1 MPNVTISPVCNGQ
14 LFDNSGEPLAGG
26 KVFAYVGGSFSTL
39 ALTYSDNA
47 GTVPNANPIV
57 LDSSGRMP
65 VEMWLVQGQTY
76 NIALTLADGTT
87 VLQQWANIMG
97 VDGVAGPYYLSQLLD
112 VAVTSPTNGQN
123 LTYNTYAGKWENVTP
138 TLAADADVQITGD
151 FIPTDGQVLTWVA
164 ADNMWEPTTV
174 GGGGGGS
181 TPTWV
186 GRLFHTTAP
195 PMDGNLNNNWTMYED
210 QSSPDV
216 YLSGSTPNKLII
228 SPVSGGG
235 YYRVSFFCIVL
246 ASGLGWPTSP
256 GLTASMGL
264 YMPTAQPYFQSSNHV
279 LTNQTVPNGVHQNPN
294 PDGYTAHDQLTF
306 QDEFIIQTNGDLD
319 VTPFVFCA
327 MYAGSG
333 NHFQCQA
340 QVTVQLIT
348 P

>member
-1 MPNVTISPVCNGQ
+1 MQ
-14 LFDNSGEPLAGG
+14 
-26 KVFAYVGGSFSTL
+26 
-39 ALTYSDNA
+39 
-47 GTVPNANPIV
+47 
-57 LDSSGRMP
+57 LDSSGRP
-65 VEMWLVQGQTY
+65 VGGFWLIPGAAYHFVLY
-76 NIALTLADGTT
+76 ARDGTT
-87 VLQQWANIMG
+87 ILWQEDNVLG
-97 VDGVAGPYYLSQLLD
+97 LTLVSGPNALSQLSD
-112 VAVTSPTNGQN
+112 VSITSPTNGQN

-138 TLAADADVQITGD
+138 TLAADADVNIVGGYA
-151 FIPTDGQVLTWVA
+151 PTDGQVLTWVA

-174 GGGGGGS
+174 GGGGGS

-279 LTNQTVPNGVHQNPN
+279 LTNQTFPNGVHQNPN